1 MTPFLAFCLVHI
13 VEYVDSKKADIR
25 LSILAQLKKVAA
37 LKELPQHVIS
47 VQFHPNSSLLVKL
60 LLRPAKTK
68 KKSTKSKCETI
79 AMQLL
84 TAACT
89 ARIVIVGAR
98 RIAHAEGSR
107 DVTSCHEELVYGV
120 LEQVDLLGI
129 F

>member
-1 MTPFLAFCLVHI
+1 
-13 VEYVDSKKADIR
+13 
-25 LSILAQLKKVAA
+25 
-37 LKELPQHVIS
+37 
-47 VQFHPNSSLLVKL
+47 
-60 LLRPAKTK
+60 
-68 KKSTKSKCETI
+68 
-79 AMQLL
+79 MQAL